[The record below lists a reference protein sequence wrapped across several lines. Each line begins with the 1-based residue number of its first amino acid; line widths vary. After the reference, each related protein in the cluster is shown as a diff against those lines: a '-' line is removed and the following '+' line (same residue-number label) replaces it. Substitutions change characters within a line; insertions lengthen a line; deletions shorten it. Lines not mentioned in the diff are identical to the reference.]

1 MQELSGLLK
10 LFSETTTNNK
20 IDQRQTKVDRRNL
33 EPKNKLIA
41 EHQVNETAKIPQPAP
56 LLPKNTS
63 PPPRV
68 DKPI

>member
-41 EHQVNETAKIPQPAP
+41 EHQVNETAKIPQLAP
-56 LLPKNTS
+56 LLTKNTS